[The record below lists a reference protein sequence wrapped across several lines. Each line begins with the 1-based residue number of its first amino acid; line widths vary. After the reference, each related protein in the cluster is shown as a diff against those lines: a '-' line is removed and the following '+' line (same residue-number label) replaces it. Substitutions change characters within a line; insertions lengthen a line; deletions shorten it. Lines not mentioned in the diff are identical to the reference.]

1 MEAVKCTLQ
10 DQWGLR
16 DVRIAG
22 KIESKGSRSIYIVEC
37 CEGKFALK
45 QFAPSLPEASI
56 RQYTHALLHMQGRGL
71 KLSPSICTT
80 MGAELY
86 VRHDD
91 TFLYLMEFV
100 EGEPLRETPEDE
112 YDLGQASALLHTIAD
127 YPHESGLNVKERIAG
142 MYDRFHD
149 YPFKREYDRIVDDL
163 PDFESY
169 RQSFIHT
176 DIGPHNAM
184 RADDGRIVFLDF
196 DDAGSGSPL
205 IDAGYPLI
213 CQFVRFQE
221 DGSIRFDSANAK
233 AFYAGYLSQMTLSER
248 EKEIVF
254 DGAVFMQLMYMP
266 CYGDEGVLPMWKL
279 LQYAL
284 EHKEELLASISGHN

>member
-1 MEAVKCTLQ
+1 MESITLALQ
-10 DQWGLR
+10 ERWGLR
-16 DVRIAG
+16 DVQIAG
-22 KIESKGSRSIYIVEC
+22 KIESKGSRSIYIVES

-45 QFAPSLPEASI
+45 QFAPSLSEDNI
-56 RQYTHALLHMQGRGL
+56 RQYTHAMLHMQASRL
-71 KLSPSICTT
+71 KLSPALCTT
-80 MGAELY
+80 MAAELY
-86 VRHDD
+86 IRHND
-91 TFLYLMEFV
+91 TYMYLMEYV

-112 YDLGQASALLHTIAD
+112 YDLGQASALLHTIID
-127 YPHESGLNVKERIAG
+127 YPYESGLNVRERIVN

-149 YPFKREYDRIVDDL
+149 YPFKREYDLIVDAL
-163 PDFESY
+163 PDFDAY

-184 RADDGRIVFLDF
+184 RAADGRIVFLDF

-221 DGSIRFDSANAK
+221 DGSIRFDAANAQ
-233 AFYAGYLSQMTLSER
+233 AFYAGYLSQMALSER

-284 EHKEELLASISGHN
+284 EHKGELLASMTGNG

>member
-1 MEAVKCTLQ
+1 MEAVKLTLQ

-45 QFAPSLPEASI
+45 QFAPSLPEARI

-100 EGEPLRETPEDE
+100 EGEPLRETPEDQ

-127 YPHESGLNVKERIAG
+127 YPHESGLNVKERITG

-163 PDFESY
+163 PDFEAY

-284 EHKEELLASISGHN
+284 EHKEELLASISGHG